1 MHYPTAATAG
11 EALLSTFN
19 ARDCCAARISVP
31 RLICIK
37 CGGRLNK
44 DSIMSSAIRL
54 RRTALMLLFGAAL
67 FSTPASAEKPAW
79 AGGDKSAHGQQ
90 KNDAHKAQHADRHR
104 QSADE
109 YRGSNARPDR
119 EHANGGIRLNA
130 YFGDQQRHAIRDYY
144 GEQFRRGHCPPG
156 LAKKH
161 NGCMPPGQAKKWS
174 VGHRLPPDVI
184 FYDVPVVVIDRIGRP
199 PAGYRYVRVAS
210 DILLIAIGSSMVI
223 DAVEDLSSM

>member
-1 MHYPTAATAG
+1 MASTIRLQRSALVLLLGT
-11 EALLSTFN
+11 ALLSMP
-19 ARDCCAARISVP
+19 A
-31 RLICIK
+31 
-37 CGGRLNK
+37 
-44 DSIMSSAIRL
+44 
-54 RRTALMLLFGAAL
+54 FG
-67 FSTPASAEKPAW
+67 EKPAW

-90 KNDAHKAQHADRHR
+90 KDGPHKAQHADRHR
-104 QSADE
+104 QTADE
-109 YRGSNARPDR
+109 YRDSKARPDR
-119 EHANGGIRLNA
+119 EHAKGGITLNA
-130 YFGDQQRHAIRDYY
+130 YFGDQQRRAVRDYY

-184 FYDVPVVVIDRIGRP
+184 FYDVPVVVIERIGRP

-210 DILLIAIGSSMVI
+210 DILLIAVGSSMVI